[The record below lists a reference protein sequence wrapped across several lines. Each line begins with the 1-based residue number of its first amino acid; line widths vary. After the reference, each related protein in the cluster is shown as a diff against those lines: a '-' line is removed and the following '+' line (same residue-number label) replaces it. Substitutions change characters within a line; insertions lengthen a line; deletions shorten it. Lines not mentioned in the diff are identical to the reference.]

1 MLTQKCK
8 NDMGE
13 NEPETDSQR
22 TNETKFLIEPN
33 DAIWIHIQCLEYQL
47 NYKAWLLLLLF
58 INRLVSNQRN
68 IKRAVLFHVR
78 SELKKNNPPA
88 RFISV
93 SVMHKTEWCTNYNLI
108 LLIEAHFIRTNS
120 TG

>member
-78 SELKKNNPPA
+78 SELKKTT
-88 RFISV
+88 RLLGSFLWV
-93 SVMHKTEWCTNYNLI
+93 WCIKPNGVRI
-108 LLIEAHFIRTNS
+108 IIWSF
-120 TG
+120 